1 MAVLYIEYDHK
12 FVSAGVNSIA
22 DNTGGTHT
30 ATDDTY
36 NSRTGDLVLT
46 VVNHGLTTANTIGI
60 ATEGLVFTCSKDDH
74 STNHPYPRAVSKT
87 KLRRGESGGDPI
99 HNQQVAIAATTLN
112 TIQIGVGSGGG
123 AGTGAAVSVDSIGIG
138 GTLSFNVGSAGTD
151 YVNPEIFVSDPSY
164 ENLPIVGVSRLG
176 IGATTDTG
184 DGLLLDL
191 KVSGST
197 GIGSTL
203 FEVSEVKFS
212 RPGYN
217 FRRGDVFKPVGLVT
231 DGSLSSPISDFEI
244 TVIDTYSDNF
254 AAWEF
259 GELDYID
266 SIQNLQDGSRVR
278 FPLNYNSAL
287 LSFEPESDS
296 AIEKN
301 INNVLIIFVNG
312 VLQKPVENYIFEGG
326 TSFAFT
332 RAPLPQEEIEIYFYK
347 GVDGTDSTLVDN
359 IIPTIETGDVVQV
372 ISNNIYP
379 NTITQDER
387 TVYNITTSDK
397 FETNRYTGL
406 GVDETNYKPLS
417 WTKQKTDK
425 KINGQY
431 VYKSRDVLEPL
442 IFPTARIIKDVS
454 TTDTEIFVDNIELFN
469 YETDNGYTDAST
481 PLDAV
486 IINGIS
492 TESLGSIEKIT
503 GFSNI
508 EGFSGIVTGIT
519 TTSGIGVPLAL
530 QFTVIDSNNFSG
542 LSTGY
547 PIYIYDT
554 QIGSGVTSIDNS
566 NSAVVG
572 IGTTFLDNVYYISAI
587 SNNDT
592 IGIITCNIDSN
603 SNIVGLGTTGNIL
616 NPVGKYSWGR
626 FSGGTRS
633 TNPISIGVTGNIV
646 SGLTTYPTIQRRG
659 IGIRK
664 TGALPKREV

>member
-1 MAVLYIEYDHK
+1 MTAVVGAGGSI
-12 FVSAGVNSIA
+12 VSVGLGT
-22 DNTGGTHT
+22 TGHGSG
-30 ATDDTY
+30 Y
-36 NSRTGDLVLT
+36 N
-46 VVNHGLTTANTIGI
+46 
-60 ATEGLVFTCSKDDH
+60 GLV
-74 STNHPYPRAVSKT
+74 
-87 KLRRGESGGDPI
+87 
-99 HNQQVAIAATTLN
+99 
-112 TIQIGVGSGGG
+112 
-123 AGTGAAVSVDSIGIG
+123 SIGISVYESGHSGAAATITANIGVG
-138 GTLSFNVGSAGTD
+138 GTLSFNVVGGGTG
-151 YVNPEIFVSDPSY
+151 YSNPKIFVSDPSY
-164 ENLPIVGVSRLG
+164 KNLPVVGVSRLG

-184 DGLLLDL
+184 NGLLVDL

-244 TVIDTYSDNF
+244 AVVDTYSDNF

-266 SIQNLQDGSRVR
+266 SIQNLQDGSRTR
-278 FPLNYNSAL
+278 FPLNYNSEL
-287 LSFEPESDS
+287 LSFEPQENSP
-296 AIEKN
+296 IEEN

-359 IIPTIETGDVVQV
+359 IIPTIETGDIVQV

-425 KINGQY
+425 KINGQF
-431 VYKSRDVLEPL
+431 VYKSRDVLESL

-454 TTDTEIFVDNIELFN
+454 TTDTQIFVDNIELFN
-469 YETDNGYTDAST
+469 YETDNNYTDPST

-486 IINGIS
+486 IIEDTNPVTALFTASIDGNGS
-492 TESLGSIEKIT
+492 V
-503 GFSNI
+503 N
-508 EGFSGIVTGIT
+508 GIT
-519 TTSGIGVPLAL
+519 TTNSG
-530 QFTVIDSNNFSG
+530 F
-542 LSTGY
+542 GY
-547 PIYIYDT
+547 
-554 QIGSGVTSIDNS
+554 
-566 NSAVVG
+566 
-572 IGTTFLDNVYYISAI
+572 
-587 SNNDT
+587 
-592 IGIITCNIDSN
+592 
-603 SNIVGLGTTGNIL
+603 
-616 NPVGKYSWGR
+616 
-626 FSGGTRS
+626 
-633 TNPISIGVTGNIV
+633 
-646 SGLTTYPTIQRRG
+646 
-659 IGIRK
+659 
-664 TGALPKREV
+664 

>member
-1 MAVLYIEYDHK
+1 M
-12 FVSAGVNSIA
+12 
-22 DNTGGTHT
+22 
-30 ATDDTY
+30 
-36 NSRTGDLVLT
+36 
-46 VVNHGLTTANTIGI
+46 
-60 ATEGLVFTCSKDDH
+60 
-74 STNHPYPRAVSKT
+74 
-87 KLRRGESGGDPI
+87 RRGESGGDPI
-99 HNQQVAIAATTLN
+99 HNQQVTIAATTLN

-123 AGTGAAVSVDSIGIG
+123 AGTGAVVSVDS
-138 GTLSFNVGSAGTD
+138 
-151 YVNPEIFVSDPSY
+151 EIFVSDPSY
-164 ENLPIVGVSRLG
+164 KNLPVVGVSRLG

-184 DGLLLDL
+184 NGLLVDL

-244 TVIDTYSDNF
+244 TVVDTYSDNF

-266 SIQNLQDGSRVR
+266 SIQNLQDGSRTR
-278 FPLNYNSAL
+278 FPLNYNSEL
-287 LSFEPESDS
+287 LSFEPKKDS
-296 AIEKN
+296 PIEKN

-312 VLQKPVENYIFEGG
+312 VLQKPIENYVFEGG

-332 RAPLPQEEIEIYFYK
+332 RAPLPEEEIEIYFYK
-347 GVDGTDSTLVDN
+347 GVDGTDSVIFDD

-372 ISNNIYP
+372 ISNNIHP

-387 TVYNITTSDK
+387 TVYNLTFSDK

-406 GVDETNYKPLS
+406 GIDETNNKPLS

-454 TTDTEIFVDNIELFN
+454 TTDTEIFVDNVELFE
-469 YETDNGYTDAST
+469 YEDNRNKEEAPSIPYSDGST

-492 TESLGSIEKIT
+492 TVSSGSIEKIT
-503 GFSNI
+503 GFNAI
-508 EGFSGIVTGIT
+508 NGFSGIVTGIT
-519 TTSGIGVPLAL
+519 TTTGTGSNPLAL
-530 QFTVIDSNNFSG
+530 EFKVQHNVTDQYFNG
-542 LSTGY
+542 LSVGY

-554 QIGSGVTSIDNS
+554 RIGSGVTSIDNS
-566 NSAVVG
+566 DSAIVG
-572 IGTTFLDNVYYISAI
+572 IGTTFLDNVYYVSAI
-587 SNNDT
+587 SNNDA
-592 IGIITCNIDSN
+592 IGIITCNVDSN

-616 NPVGKYSWGR
+616 NPVGKYSWGLLE
-626 FSGGTRS
+626 GGTRS
-633 TNPISIGVTGNIV
+633 TNPISIGVAGNTV